1 MRIPLIASTSFV
13 VASLFA
19 QEPAANKEEE
29 AEEEPRVEAEFV
41 ASDIFRSG
49 TAIIKVWRGLHLEG
63 EYFGA
68 PNYDV
73 GMTGAAWKFRW
84 KGLSLSPGLAVG
96 FGSPVLTAPVF
107 TFRWTLNT
115 RRWFSQGFFAQALSG
130 HVVQEETEPSQET
143 GERAVSEEHKVRTS
157 ILDNN
162 HISIRLGPM
171 EVGGLWEHIKYR
183 EENEWKGGLR
193 VAARIGKGVKL
204 IFQTVGPEVEF
215 RGGIAFER

>member
-1 MRIPLIASTSFV
+1 MRLQTLATACLTAV
-13 VASLFA
+13 CLYA
-19 QEPAANKEEE
+19 QETKAKREPEEE
-29 AEEEPRVEAEFV
+29 PEPRVEAEFV

-49 TAIIKVWRGLHLEG
+49 TTTVRVWRGFRLEG

-68 PNYDV
+68 PNFDV
-73 GMTGAAWKFRW
+73 GVTGGGWNFTW
-84 KGLSLSPGLAVG
+84 KGLSFAPGMAVG
-96 FGSPVLTAPVF
+96 FGSSVKVSPVA

-115 RRWFSQGFFAQALSG
+115 HRWFSQGFLAQSLRG
-130 HVVQEETEPSQET
+130 HIVEKETE
-143 GERAVSEEHKVRTS
+143 GEESEESPVAEERHVYAS

-162 HISIRLGPM
+162 HISVRLGPF
-171 EVGGLWEHIKYR
+171 EIGGLWERIKYR

-193 VAARIGKGVKL
+193 VGARIRKGVKL